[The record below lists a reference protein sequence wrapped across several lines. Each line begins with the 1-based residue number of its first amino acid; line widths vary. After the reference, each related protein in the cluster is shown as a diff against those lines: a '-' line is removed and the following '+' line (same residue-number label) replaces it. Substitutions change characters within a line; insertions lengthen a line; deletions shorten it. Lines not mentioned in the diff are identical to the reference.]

1 MTYDIKVLIDNTYRL
16 SRELNMRP
24 EDVEQLSTFEV
35 IRYADLLY
43 QDSEKEAEKEK
54 ALYKMLGPLAAIFSL
69 KK

>member
-1 MTYDIKVLIDNTYRL
+1 
-16 SRELNMRP
+16 MRP